1 MNKVKVKE
9 ISFVKLLEDIAV
21 ASNESQTF
29 EEAAQRSVDKVCEVI
44 GWEVGHLYNILPDNI
59 IENSKIWHTSDS
71 KRFHTFK
78 DITDN
83 YSFEFGEGLPGS
95 VLEHQKPLWIEDVVT
110 YHNFPRAQFAKEA
123 GLITGFGFPVILNN
137 KVEAVVE
144 FFSTEKIEPDKN
156 FFELIALLA
165 TQLGAVLKRTRFE
178 EKSRNS
184 EQQLSTI
191 FNNVEDVIFLINIEE
206 GRYKFVSI
214 NKSFNT
220 LTGLK
225 DEFVVNKFID
235 EIMPEPLLSTSLKNF
250 TKAIETKTTVKWEET
265 SVYPTGKLTGE
276 VSITPLFDE
285 KGNCN
290 KIIGFVHDITF
301 WKKAHEEIKK
311 LNEELEQ
318 RVKERTAQLE
328 SANKDLESFAHS
340 VSHDLR
346 APLRSIIGFSEL
358 LETEHKA
365 SLNKAGLEL
374 LDFIVTNAKKMNQ
387 LIDDLVTFSRISK
400 TDFVKSEIS
409 MDLLVQQV
417 IKEIQSSTDY
427 KAKFEIK
434 EVINGYGDIRQI
446 HQAWTELLSNALKYS
461 SKQEKP
467 LIEIGSFEDDMENI
481 YYVKDNGVGF
491 DMRFYNKLYQ
501 LFQRLHSDS
510 DFQGTGIGLAI
521 IKKIITNHNGRVWAN
536 SEVNS
541 GATFYFSLPK
551 PGFKSIDEHKSG
563 TDKS

>member
-1 MNKVKVKE
+1 MNKVKE

-21 ASNESQTF
+21 SSNIAQSF
-29 EEAAQRSVDKVCEVI
+29 EEAAQKSIDRVCEVI
-44 GWEVGHLYNILPDNI
+44 GWEVGHLYNILEDNL
-59 IENSKIWHTSDS
+59 IENSTIWHTSDP
-71 KRFHTFK
+71 KRFKTFR

-137 KVEAVVE
+137 KVEAVIE
-144 FFSTEKIEPDKN
+144 FFSTERIEPDKN

-178 EKSRNS
+178 EKLRLN

-191 FNNVEDVIFLINIEE
+191 FNNVEDVIFLMSIEDN
-206 GRYKFVSI
+206 RYRFVSI

-225 DEFVVNKFID
+225 EDYVLNKFID
-235 EIMPEPLLSTSLKNF
+235 EIMPQPLLSTALTNF
-250 TKAIETKTTVKWEET
+250 SKAIETKSTVKWEET
-265 SVYPTGKLTGE
+265 SVYPKGKLTGE
-276 VSITPLFDE
+276 VSVIPLFDE

-290 KIIGFVHDITF
+290 QLIGFVHDITF
-301 WKKAHEEIKK
+301 WKNAHEEIKK
-311 LNEELEQ
+311 LNEQLEE
-318 RVKERTAQLE
+318 RVKVRTAQLE
-328 SANKDLESFAHS
+328 TANKDLESFAHS

-358 LETEHKA
+358 LETDHKK
-365 SLNKAGLEL
+365 SLNESGLEL
-374 LDFIVTNAKKMNQ
+374 LEFIVSNAKKMNQ
-387 LIDDLVTFSRISK
+387 LIDDLVTYSRINK
-400 TDFVKSEIS
+400 DGLVKSEIS
-409 MDLLVQQV
+409 MDVLVHQV
-417 IKEIQSSTDY
+417 LKEIQSNSHKT
-427 KAKFEIK
+427 KFEIK
-434 EVINGYGDIRQI
+434 TLINGYGDIRQI
-446 HQAWTELLSNALKYS
+446 HQVWTELISNAIKYT
-461 SKQEKP
+461 SKMEDP
-467 LIEIGSFEDDMENI
+467 FIEIGSFEDDMENI
-481 YYVKDNGVGF
+481 YYVKDNGAGF
-491 DMRFYNKLYQ
+491 DMKFYNRLYQ

-536 SEVNS
+536 SDVNS
-541 GATFYFSLPK
+541 GSTFYFSLPK
-551 PGFKSIDEHKSG
+551 PNFQNELHSKQ
-563 TDKS
+563 